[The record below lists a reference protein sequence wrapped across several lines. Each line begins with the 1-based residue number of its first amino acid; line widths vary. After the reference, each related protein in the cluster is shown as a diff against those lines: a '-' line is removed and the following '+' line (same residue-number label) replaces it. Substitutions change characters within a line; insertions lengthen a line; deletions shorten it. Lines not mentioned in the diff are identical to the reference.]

1 MGGDHG
7 LRIGIRAEREADYS
21 TIREINNAAFGR
33 KGEGRLV
40 DKLRMTSRFNAHL
53 SLLAEA
59 DGRVVGHVLFYQ
71 VDMET
76 ELGVKGMLS
85 LAPIAVL
92 PSFQK
97 RGVGSTLI
105 REGLDRA
112 LKLGYD
118 AVIVMGHAGYYPRF
132 GFRPA
137 SAWGIRPNFKV
148 PDEAFMALELVEGAL
163 QNCEGAFRYPKEFEG
178 L

>member
-1 MGGDHG
+1 MGGNHG
-7 LRIGIRAEREADYS
+7 LRIGIRAEQEADY
-21 TIREINNAAFGR
+21 TFIREINNAAFGR
-33 KGEGRLV
+33 EGEGRLV
-40 DKLRMTSRFNAHL
+40 DELRMTSRFNAHL
-53 SLLAEA
+53 SLLAEVN
-59 DGRVVGHVLFYQ
+59 GRVVGHVLFYP

-76 ELGVKGMLS
+76 ARGVKVMLS

-97 RGVGSTLI
+97 RGVGSTLV

-112 LKLGYD
+112 SKLGYD
-118 AVIVMGHAGYYPRF
+118 AIIVLGHADYYPRF

-148 PDEAFMALELVEGAL
+148 PDEAFMALELEKGAL
-163 QNCEGAFRYPKEFEG
+163 QNCEGVFCYPSEFEG